1 MIFKNI
7 AHGDYQKR
15 DMYAI
20 SLYKIINSLR
30 KIKLKFAVFFLWKKI
45 FFVTG
50 RGARLTGGAQW
61 AGWRVIDWVA
71 RGWLRMTGKD

>member
-30 KIKLKFAVFFLWKKI
+30 KIKLKFAVFFYEKR
-45 FFVTG
+45 FFLLRG
-50 RGARLTGGAQW
+50 EERGWLGGARL
-61 AGWRVIDWVA
+61 AGWRAV
-71 RGWLRMTGKD
+71 G

>member
-30 KIKLKFAVFFLWKKI
+30 KIKLKFAVFFYEKR
-45 FFVTG
+45 FFLL
-50 RGARLTGGAQW
+50 RGEG
-61 AGWRVIDWVA
+61 VIDWGRA
-71 RGWLRMTGKD
+71 IG

>member
-7 AHGDYQKR
+7 AHSDYQKR

-30 KIKLKFAVFFLWKKI
+30 KIKLKFAVFFYEKR
-45 FFVTG
+45 FFLL
-50 RGARLTGGAQW
+50 RGEER
-61 AGWRVIDWVA
+61 D
-71 RGWLRMTGKD
+71 

>member
-30 KIKLKFAVFFLWKKI
+30 KIKLKFAVFFLRKKI

-50 RGARLTGGAQW
+50 RGT
-61 AGWRVIDWVA
+61 
-71 RGWLRMTGKD
+71 